1 MADSRKALP
10 KDVHEAARSLA
21 LAYGVEKLAAET
33 GTPPGT
39 IYNKINTHG
48 GPEAHH
54 KPTLADALVWQ
65 RLAGDHRILHAEAY
79 TLGEV
84 CFPLPDLSHVSDEAL
99 LELLTQVG
107 AEGGDFHR
115 AINAALSDGRFTAR
129 EVERIRKAGFEFIS
143 AIAEAMERMEGLVD
157 E

>member
-1 MADSRKALP
+1 MADSRKVLP

-21 LAYGVEKLAAET
+21 LEYGVERLAAET

-54 KPTLADALVWQ
+54 KPTLADALIWQ
-65 RLAGDHRILHAEAY
+65 RLSGDHRILHAEAQ

-84 CFPLPDLSHVSDEAL
+84 CFPLPDLSQVSDAAL
-99 LELLTQVG
+99 LELLTKVG

-115 AINAALSDGRFTAR
+115 AINSALSDGRFTR
-129 EVERIRKAGFEFIS
+129 KEIVSIRKEGFEFIA